1 MATTSG
7 KGVWCG
13 RGAVWRAGV
22 ALLCVVVLV
31 AAVVTGALVT
41 EVADDDGPRA
51 IPGEPAL
58 PAPAPGLVAAS
69 AAAPRPDPA
78 TLARVLD
85 PLAAVPQIGDLGA
98 RVVDDETGDVLWER
112 EPDEPKVPASATKLL
127 TAVAALQA
135 LPADHTADTVLS
147 ATDDGMLVV
156 TPGGDVAM
164 SAGDSSPLFPGAATV
179 AGLAKVVRDAGV
191 TPTSIVVEQGP
202 YTGPALAPGWSAQD
216 IAGGNIAPMEPWML
230 DAGRTDPAEEYSP
243 RVDAPELTAARALGR
258 ELGVDASAISVAG
271 ASGGSGSGDSSSD
284 GGSANGSASSGGAV
298 SGGAGSGDA
307 ASGGAATDDAHEIG
321 RVHSAPLSER
331 IRSMLVHS
339 DNVLAESV
347 CREVA
352 LSRHSDTPADF
363 AGGTTAVLDVL
374 REKGFDVSG
383 VHLDDCSGMSGGDR
397 VSPAVL
403 AGVLRT
409 ASAPDAPRPLRALLD
424 ALPVAAVSGTL
435 TDRYGPGAA
444 SSGAGWVRAK
454 TGTLTGT
461 SALAGTVTDVDGRAM
476 SFALLS
482 TGTSPADARPALDR
496 IAAALRDCG
505 CR

>member
-1 MATTSG
+1 M
-7 KGVWCG
+7 
-13 RGAVWRAGV
+13 
-22 ALLCVVVLV
+22 
-31 AAVVTGALVT
+31 
-41 EVADDDGPRA
+41 
-51 IPGEPAL
+51 
-58 PAPAPGLVAAS
+58 
-69 AAAPRPDPA
+69 
-78 TLARVLD
+78 
-85 PLAAVPQIGDLGA
+85 
-98 RVVDDETGDVLWER
+98 
-112 EPDEPKVPASATKLL
+112 
-127 TAVAALQA
+127 
-135 LPADHTADTVLS
+135 
-147 ATDDGMLVV
+147 
-156 TPGGDVAM
+156 
-164 SAGDSSPLFPGAATV
+164 
-179 AGLAKVVRDAGV
+179 RDAGV

-271 ASGGSGSGDSSSD
+271 ASGGSGSGDAASD
-284 GGSANGSASSGGAV
+284 G
-298 SGGAGSGDA
+298 A
-307 ASGGAATDDAHEIG
+307 ASGGAVTDDAHEIG

-409 ASAPDAPRPLRALLD
+409 ASAPDAPRPLRSLLD